1 MQIKTERNGK
11 TFPRLLTR
19 GHVHLDGIDLDCLA
33 CRLWSEDR
41 ASQPLPAGPGQ
52 PQPRSTHS
60 LPQPARLKCGWQ
72 SNLHQEHAGPQT
84 ITSLNPSPQT
94 PPRSLLSHRRA
105 GCPAGSPAD
114 TGMQAASRRS
124 PDLHDL
130 HTFAQDLSCSLA
142 FGESSPTPSLIFC
155 AVLSKLPGLPLLL
168 VCLCII
174 SSTNTSLIKNSV
186 LMIHRCTFQLHTLS
200 LQLKRKPHLPLS
212 LQRSVPQ
219 GQLRTELVL
228 LLHSP
233 CTFSPS
239 L

>member
-84 ITSLNPSPQT
+84 ITSLNPRL
-94 PPRSLLSHRRA
+94 PPGASCPTAGQDARPAALLTQGRRQLLTA
-105 GCPAGSPAD
+105 PLTSTTSTHLHKISPA
-114 TGMQAASRRS
+114 AWH
-124 PDLHDL
+124 L
-130 HTFAQDLSCSLA
+130 
-142 FGESSPTPSLIFC
+142 EN
-155 AVLSKLPGLPLLL
+155 PLQH
-168 VCLCII
+168 
-174 SSTNTSLIKNSV
+174 
-186 LMIHRCTFQLHTLS
+186 HR
-200 LQLKRKPHLPLS
+200 
-212 LQRSVPQ
+212 
-219 GQLRTELVL
+219 
-228 LLHSP
+228 
-233 CTFSPS
+233 
-239 L
+239 